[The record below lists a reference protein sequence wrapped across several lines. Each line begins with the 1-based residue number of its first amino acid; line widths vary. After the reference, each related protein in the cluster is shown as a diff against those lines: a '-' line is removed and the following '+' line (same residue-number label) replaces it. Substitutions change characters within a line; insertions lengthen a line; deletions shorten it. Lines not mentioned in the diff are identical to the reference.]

1 MAVSFGGPHGKSLA
15 EAIENVDELKQAY
28 RNVIDAYGL
37 CRIDFDLSA
46 EALDNHQAIE
56 RNWQA
61 VAELQREMSEL
72 GAPLEVW
79 VTLPA
84 TRKGLGEAALDAV
97 RSAGQNGVN
106 LDGVNLKTDYHD
118 ATEPQADRR
127 TGRETIETTVNAYYQ
142 LRRTLL
148 PDANTGEVW
157 VKVGITPVA
166 GSDGA
171 TFGPTDAREVYGFAE
186 KQHLGMVS
194 LWTLN
199 RDARPQ
205 GQGAQKAPAAQPA
218 ASEGFDI
225 SQIFSEFGKLMPR

>member
-1 MAVSFGGPHGKSLA
+1 VAVSFGGPHGKSLA

-37 CRIDFDLSA
+37 CRIDFDFPA
-46 EALDNHQAIE
+46 HALDNQQAIE

-84 TRKGLGEAALDAV
+84 TRQGLGDAALDAI

-106 LDGVNLKTDYHD
+106 LDGVNLKTEYSD
-118 ATEPQADRR
+118 AADPQADRR
-127 TGRETIETTVNAYYQ
+127 AGRETIETTVNAYYQ

-148 PDANTGEVW
+148 PDVNTGEVW
-157 VKVGITPVA
+157 VKVGVTPVTGA
-166 GSDGA
+166 DGA
-171 TFGPTDAREVYGFAE
+171 AFGPRDAREVYGFAE

-199 RDARPQ
+199 RDAQPQ
-205 GQGAQKAPAAQPA
+205 GRGAENAPAAQPTEA
-218 ASEGFDI
+218 EGFDI
-225 SQIFSEFGKLMPR
+225 SKIFSEFGKLFPQ